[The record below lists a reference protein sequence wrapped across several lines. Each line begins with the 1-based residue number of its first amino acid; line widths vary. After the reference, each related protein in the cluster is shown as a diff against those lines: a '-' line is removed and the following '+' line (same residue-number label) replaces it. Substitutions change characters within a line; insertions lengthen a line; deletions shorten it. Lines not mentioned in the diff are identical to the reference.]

1 MIKVFV
7 TVLLCL
13 IYVTWNAHEAEAKP
27 RKRRPC
33 HHNGTTLPPGYY
45 GAQEYPCE
53 YWWCRR
59 NGNVSVTK
67 CRQPPPPRDS
77 GYAAPG
83 CGDVNG
89 QSPVTAT
96 PSTSNT
102 SSTMT
107 TPSTT
112 TTHATTTTP
121 STTTTSSTTTAG
133 VPCHY
138 NGTTYNASFHE
149 ALRDPCEFW
158 WCLPNGTMEVT
169 KCELELPRPSVYPGS
184 APGCGEVNGQSGAT
198 NSSTSSTDA
207 RQGGNERF
215 AVIVNK
221 RGCIRRVLSSYGMR
235 CPLYD
240 KIMPDGRTCLK
251 VIRNQLQERR
261 SVAKLRCWKGYCR
274 DGVCVTTHFSQQCE
288 VPKNR
293 TFTRRP
299 DLLAE

>member
-1 MIKVFV
+1 
-7 TVLLCL
+7 
-13 IYVTWNAHEAEAKP
+13 
-27 RKRRPC
+27 
-33 HHNGTTLPPGYY
+33 
-45 GAQEYPCE
+45 
-53 YWWCRR
+53 
-59 NGNVSVTK
+59 
-67 CRQPPPPRDS
+67 
-77 GYAAPG
+77 
-83 CGDVNG
+83 
-89 QSPVTAT
+89 
-96 PSTSNT
+96 
-102 SSTMT
+102 MT

-112 TTHATTTTP
+112 TTTSPSTSTTPTTTTTL
-121 STTTTSSTTTAG
+121 STTTT
-133 VPCHY
+133 
-138 NGTTYNASFHE
+138 
-149 ALRDPCEFW
+149 R
-158 WCLPNGTMEVT
+158 
-169 KCELELPRPSVYPGS
+169 
-184 APGCGEVNGQSGAT
+184 
-198 NSSTSSTDA
+198 DA

-221 RGCIRRVLSSYGMR
+221 RGCIRRVLSSYGSLYPASCLVR